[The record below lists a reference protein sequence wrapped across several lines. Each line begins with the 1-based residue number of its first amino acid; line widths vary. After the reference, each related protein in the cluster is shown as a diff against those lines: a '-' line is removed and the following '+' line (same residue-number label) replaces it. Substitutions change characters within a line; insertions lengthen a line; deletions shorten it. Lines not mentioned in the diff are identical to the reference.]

1 MKIELCM
8 GSSCFARGNA
18 LVLEKLESLL
28 SEEPDLDIEL
38 TGHLCM
44 NECAGGPNIRIDGTL
59 YQNLSVEEV
68 ISIVQDKKVV
78 V

>member
-28 SEEPDLDIEL
+28 LDQPDIEIEL
-38 TGHLCM
+38 TGHLCLS
-44 NECAGGPNIRIDGTL
+44 ECSDGPNIRIDGTL
-59 YQNLSVEEV
+59 YQSLKAEEIVNIVTQNSVN
-68 ISIVQDKKVV
+68 I
-78 V
+78 